1 MALLLA
7 KSANAGKS
15 MINAAK
21 WQVASNLVNLM
32 VGLLQ
37 LFLLARVFDSGD
49 FGLIAILMVVINI
62 SQAFSDMGMS
72 NYLVYRQKISSVLN
86 STVFWNSLLVG
97 VALCAIITI
106 SAPSIASFYEQE
118 ELTILIRFCSLN
130 FIIIALGSQLQ
141 SRFLLEFKLKQ
152 IALFEI
158 MAKPVGLIVT
168 ISCAFNNAGVI
179 SVVCG
184 LLAASSLKSMLL
196 WYVSATSWK
205 PKFEFCL
212 EEAQKGWSYGLY
224 QVGGKFLNQ
233 LRGNI
238 DTMLLGI
245 LLSVGDLGYY
255 SMAKE
260 LVTKPAAFLSPIIQR
275 LFLPLFASKQN
286 SLKQLNKSVYHSHY
300 YVILLV
306 IAIYMPVIALAEML
320 VNWFYG
326 AEHLFVAQLLV
337 PLGLF
342 WMVRTLGGALVPAL
356 TQGLGFT
363 KREFYWNLIMFLI
376 TPPVIWLFAQQG
388 AKSLAWGLFVMQ
400 LTLFPVVFKYF
411 HNSLA
416 KLSLPQF
423 ILPILK
429 AVFSSIFALS
439 ICYLLF
445 EALLPERLYFIKLI
459 VISTFSSLIYYILN
473 YYFQK
478 KENILLNP
486 NKVLRTVT
494 SKFGFHSVSRIN

>member
-1 MALLLA
+1 MTLA
-7 KSANAGKS
+7 STKSAHAGKS
-15 MINAAK
+15 MVNAAK
-21 WQVASNLVNLM
+21 WQVASNLVSLM

-37 LFLLARVFDSGD
+37 LFLLARVFDPSD
-49 FGLIAILMVVINI
+49 FGLIAILMVIISI

-86 STVFWNSLLVG
+86 STIFWNSLLVG
-97 VALCAIITI
+97 FALCGIIII
-106 SAPSIASFYEQE
+106 SAPFVASFYEQK
-118 ELTILIRFCSLN
+118 ELSVLIQTCSLN
-130 FIIIALGSQLQ
+130 FIIVAFGSQLQ

-152 IALFEI
+152 LALFEM
-158 MAKPVGLIVT
+158 MAKPLGLIVA
-168 ISCAFNNAGVI
+168 ISCAFNGVGVI
-179 SVVCG
+179 SVVYG

-196 WYVSATSWK
+196 WSCSGRLWK

-212 EEAQKGWSYGLY
+212 EEAKLGWSYGLY

-233 LRGNI
+233 LRGNV
-238 DTMLLGI
+238 DTMLLGL

-260 LVTKPAAFLSPIIQR
+260 LVTKPAAFVSPIIQR

-286 SLKQLNKSVYHSHY
+286 ALQLLNKSVYSSHY

-306 IAIYMPVIALAEML
+306 TAIYMPVIILAQIL

-326 AEHLFVAQLLV
+326 AEHIFVAQLVV

-342 WMVRTLGGALVPAL
+342 WMLRTLGGALVPAL

-376 TPPVIWLFAQQG
+376 TPPVIWFFAQKG
-388 AKSLAWGLFVMQ
+388 PISLAWGLFAMQ

-416 KLSLPQF
+416 NLSLLQF
-423 ILPILK
+423 TVPILK
-429 AVFSSIFALS
+429 TVMSSLFSLSIFYWFFDAV
-439 ICYLLF
+439 I
-445 EALLPERLYFIKLI
+445 PEKLYFIKLV
-459 VISTFSSLIYYILN
+459 VISISSSLVYYLLT
-473 YYFQK
+473 YYWQRN
-478 KENILLNP
+478 ENILVSP
-486 NKVLRTVT
+486 NKILHTVT
-494 SKFGFHSVSRIN
+494 HKLRLHSFGR